1 MRHAQK
7 LWEPSDPA
15 GTRLAAFRLFAET
28 WLEQRR
34 SGHANPTRL
43 RDYRALHRWS
53 IQPDG
58 AFWACLWDW
67 AELVR
72 ADKGSPALEPASASS
87 RMFKRRF
94 FPHGSLNFAE
104 NLLWKT
110 GHEPALIYHNEDQES
125 RSISW
130 DDLRHQVTSL
140 ACFLQSLGLG
150 PSPIVLAGLTS
161 HRPETIVAALAGASF
176 GAIWTACSPEF
187 GTDMVLGR
195 LKQVKPRILFCQ
207 STYLYKG
214 RWFDCTQKIEAI
226 VKHLPDLKA
235 VIVFDE
241 ASAAGRKKLSVACPV
256 YTLAET
262 LAAETLVA
270 APTHDETT
278 KPPPGR
284 RAFPALPFNHPLYIV
299 YSSGT
304 TGQPK
309 KIVHGA
315 GGTLL
320 KHICEHRLHGDL
332 RENDRLFYATTCGW
346 MMWNWLV
353 SGLAT
358 GCTLL
363 LYDGHPFTPR
373 PDFLWELAE
382 KNRLTLFGT
391 SAKYLHDLT
400 KTGLKP
406 GELYDLSHLK
416 RICVTGSP
424 LGPSGFDYVYRG
436 LKEDVHLA
444 SISGGTDILGCFVQG
459 VPELPVYRGEIQ
471 AAALG
476 MDVRILD
483 ARLDEIRPPREVS
496 VPLLKGE
503 LTCQSPFPSQ
513 PLCFWN
519 DPGDQAYEAAYFG
532 KGRSVW
538 FHGDY
543 SAYGAYAADKIEPGF
558 VIYGRSDTVLNPGG
572 VRIGTAEIYRALE
585 SMDDIVEALAVGFHP
600 GGHPGDHTGDH
611 TGDQDEKIVLCVQMA
626 ANRDLSDDTRRRI
639 RTVLR
644 ERASPRH
651 VPHFIFQVPDL
662 PRTHSGKLVEKAIRG
677 LLQDGTEPDP
687 STLANPA
694 CLCYYRAVAARLR
707 EERPSGSD
715 SS

>member
-1 MRHAQK
+1 M
-7 LWEPSDPA
+7 
-15 GTRLAAFRLFAET
+15 
-28 WLEQRR
+28 
-34 SGHANPTRL
+34 
-43 RDYRALHRWS
+43 
-53 IQPDG
+53 
-58 AFWACLWDW
+58 
-67 AELVR
+67 
-72 ADKGSPALEPASASS
+72 
-87 RMFKRRF
+87 
-94 FPHGSLNFAE
+94 
-104 NLLWKT
+104 
-110 GHEPALIYHNEDQES
+110 
-125 RSISW
+125 
-130 DDLRHQVTSL
+130 
-140 ACFLQSLGLG
+140 
-150 PSPIVLAGLTS
+150 
-161 HRPETIVAALAGASF
+161 
-176 GAIWTACSPEF
+176 
-187 GTDMVLGR
+187 
-195 LKQVKPRILFCQ
+195 KPRILFCQ

-226 VKHLPDLKA
+226 VKHLPDLQA
-235 VIVFDE
+235 VIVLDE
-241 ASAAGRKKLSVACPV
+241 SSAAGRKKLSVACPV

-262 LAAETLVA
+262 LAA
-270 APTHDETT
+270 APTPDETT
-278 KPPPGR
+278 ATPPGR
-284 RAFPALPFNHPLYIV
+284 RAFQALPFNHPLYIV

-391 SAKYLHDLT
+391 SAKYLHDLM

-406 GELYDLSHLK
+406 GELYDLSPLK

-483 ARLDEIRPPREVS
+483 AHLDEIRPPREAPPREAS

-513 PLCFWN
+513 PLYFWN

-532 KGRSVW
+532 RGRSVW

-543 SAYGAYAADKIEPGF
+543 SAYGAYAADKTEPGF

-585 SMDDIVEALAVGFHP
+585 SMDEIVEALAVGFHP
-600 GGHPGDHTGDH
+600 GDHTGDPPE
-611 TGDQDEKIVLCVQMA
+611 TRMKKSSCVC
-626 ANRDLSDDTRRRI
+626 RWPPIETCRTTRAGVSGRPCAKDCR
-639 RTVLR
+639 
-644 ERASPRH
+644 SPRH
-651 VPHFIFQVPDL
+651 AMCLTLFFRSLSFPEPIRGNSWRKPYAASCKMGRSQTPPRLRTQRVYATTGRWRLVSERNDPGSVRAPGRPKQRREQKHEQRRKFTDPPENRRDNKNRTQANQENLGRSPDCSGVLFERRLGNLVRVRFVPAAARRISRGAPDL
-662 PRTHSGKLVEKAIRG
+662 WQRARVPRT
-677 LLQDGTEPDP
+677 
-687 STLANPA
+687 
-694 CLCYYRAVAARLR
+694 
-707 EERPSGSD
+707 RP
-715 SS
+715 